1 MPEKKAPRTDKYLWS
16 VRLFKTRSNA
26 SEACSKG
33 KVYINDKQVKASR
46 AILEGDVIK
55 IRKNQVL
62 LSYLV
67 KDIPKSRVSAKLVP
81 EYIENMTPG
90 EELQKLVDA
99 ETFFIKRDKGSG
111 RPTKKERRLIN
122 KLGDF

>member
-1 MPEKKAPRTDKYLWS
+1 M
-16 VRLFKTRSNA
+16 FKTRSNA